1 MKSIGSFF
9 SRVFGGFWG
18 WIKETA
24 WVQPL
29 LIVGIIF
36 SVIFSIPTIS
46 EWVQGIAE
54 NINSAE
60 SYYRNYQRKLEGEE
74 DSQAQ
79 KLIDAMMEES
89 DEFGEKFMLAFVQVN
104 CQFCTDVQPAFK
116 LLQEDASRFYGTNET
131 SEGLVGVTKQEF
143 GTFKF
148 YTIFIDEEFSF
159 PEDETTT
166 PFQRFLNRNE
176 AFLERTADVARN
188 SWYFINGFIDDAR
201 IETLEGGETNAIPT
215 PTVIMY
221 DLSTT
226 SPEVGISE
234 LVISVP
240 GASSFDKATFLSNAW
255 MHRSEF
261 AQRNL

>member
-1 MKSIGSFF
+1 MNIIGNFF
-9 SRVFGGFWG
+9 SKVFGGFWG

-60 SYYRNYQRKLEGEE
+60 TYYRNYQRKLEGEE
-74 DSQAQ
+74 NSPAQ

-89 DEFGEKFMLAFVQVN
+89 DDFGEKFMLAFVQVN
-104 CQFCTDVQPAFK
+104 CQFCKDVQPAFK
-116 LLQEDASRFYGTNET
+116 LLQENTSRFYGTTESNGDLLE
-131 SEGLVGVTKQEF
+131 VTKEDF
-143 GTFKF
+143 GSFKF
-148 YTIFIDEEFSF
+148 YTIFIDEEYSYS
-159 PEDETTT
+159 EDETTT
-166 PFQRFLNRNE
+166 PFERFLNRNV
-176 AFLERTADVARN
+176 AFLEKSAEVARN

-201 IETLEGGETNAIPT
+201 IETLEAGEENAIPT

-221 DLSTT
+221 DLSNN

-240 GASSFDKATFLSNAW
+240 GATSYDKATFLSNAW
-255 MHRSEF
+255 MHRGEF